1 MVEIETGQWL
11 QSLDIEDKELVLEF
25 TNEGEYRD
33 IKTQGSDTKRKL
45 EIGVKMPNGIA
56 KDWTMNDTSVKAVAT
71 AYGKDSK
78 EWIGKQCVVFL
89 VTQNIAGNMKEVI
102 YAKIPQH
109 TLGATAQAAES
120 LKKTKAPMAKK
131 KPSKPPLDPD

>member
-11 QSLDIEDKELVLEF
+11 QALDIEDKNMILQF
-25 TNEGEYRD
+25 TNEGAYQD
-33 IKTQGSDTKRKL
+33 VKTQDGSAKRKL
-45 EIGVKMPNGIA
+45 EIGVKLPNGVH

-78 EWIGKQCVVFL
+78 DWIDKPVEVFL
-89 VTQNIAGNMKEVI
+89 VTQNVGGNIKEVI
-102 YAKIPQH
+102 YARIPQH
-109 TLGATAQAAES
+109 SLSAATQAACS